1 MSAPARTALLLAAAD
16 DRSDRSTLRQAAHVL
31 GLDALAGDEAMHSG
45 LLTTRA
51 DDRVCFRHQLME
63 AVVDEPCST
72 RPSPV

>member
-1 MSAPARTALLLAAAD
+1 M
-16 DRSDRSTLRQAAHVL
+16 RQAALVL
-31 GLDALAGDEAMHSG
+31 GLDAIAWDEAMHSG